1 MPLPLGFGISSVNAG
16 VAARRVVAPYGCH
29 GPRRAGSPPWPPV
42 PRCGT
47 FPRSSRRILEQPR
60 PACPDPHPLPRLVG
74 TRRSGEMV
82 QAGILHRIRARWP
95 GRNEARNRILRAG
108 NLAEGY
114 RGIPRN
120 RGVRGRT
127 NWSRRELV
135 SDGDVSLPRRS
146 FGFFPIAG
154 KETRPAG
161 RNPVRRRAES
171 SRPTGVTVHG
181 RRAGQETR
189 PYGEP
194 LAFPRHG
201 GRGKPLP
208 YGWKGKHSAT
218 EDRRAATWG
227 RPYDGISGRTQ
238 QNGAAH
244 LKNPQ
249 KPLQLFPVLYSNISQ
264 KPGYVTIMTQYYG
277 FVTLRPNPLTG
288 GLH

>member
-16 VAARRVVAPYGCH
+16 VAARRVIVPYGCH

-146 FGFFPIAG
+146 FGFFPIDG
-154 KETRPAG
+154 KETRPTG
-161 RNPVRRRAES
+161 RNPPRGMKPVPKPAGGHRGPPLRRLRQITAE
-171 SRPTGVTVHG
+171 
-181 RRAGQETR
+181 QDN
-189 PYGEP
+189 
-194 LAFPRHG
+194 

-208 YGWKGKHSAT
+208 YGMVVKHSAA
-218 EDRRAATWG
+218 ENRRAAFRIIFFDNQFRHTE
-227 RPYDGISGRTQ
+227 RTPPSQNSDGGVS
-238 QNGAAH
+238 N
-244 LKNPQ
+244 
-249 KPLQLFPVLYSNISQ
+249 FLYS
-264 KPGYVTIMTQYYG
+264 
-277 FVTLRPNPLTG
+277 TL
-288 GLH
+288 

>member
-16 VAARRVVAPYGCH
+16 VAARRVIVPYGCH
-29 GPRRAGSPPWPPV
+29 GSRRAGSPPWPPV
-42 PRCGT
+42 PRCGMFPRSSRRGGACPSRRVSEFFRSTLGWRRAGSSRPTDVMVHEGRAALRGRPSSVTGRFPVYPVGEGLAPPAGFRNFFGQRWGGGAPGRRALRMSWSTKGGQPSVAARPRCGT

-135 SDGDVSLPRRS
+135 SDGDVSLPGDPLVS
-146 FGFFPIAG
+146 FLSMG
-154 KETRPAG
+154 KKLAPR
-161 RNPVRRRAES
+161 
-171 SRPTGVTVHG
+171 
-181 RRAGQETR
+181 
-189 PYGEP
+189 GE
-194 LAFPRHG
+194 
-201 GRGKPLP
+201 
-208 YGWKGKHSAT
+208 
-218 EDRRAATWG
+218 
-227 RPYDGISGRTQ
+227 
-238 QNGAAH
+238 
-244 LKNPQ
+244 
-249 KPLQLFPVLYSNISQ
+249 
-264 KPGYVTIMTQYYG
+264 
-277 FVTLRPNPLTG
+277 TLRVE
-288 GLH
+288 